1 MSTIHAASPRGA
13 VSFLPDVLPEDRF
26 LWQFWVNK
34 GMEAQPLARCL
45 SALGASAN
53 WNYIGGNALY
63 GGFEEGVLRVL
74 SRPGAPA
81 PSAWMGRMRRD
92 AAGSAHA
99 VTPATVEGRLL
110 LLCASPR
117 MTVAEDEEARR
128 LAAGL
133 VQWEAVA
140 AGAARANLTP
150 CVHHNLVRI
159 GLDARLP
166 REQAEVLAARSRG
179 IASRNRRLVG
189 QLEELTR
196 RLEADG
202 IRVLLLKESALAMS
216 HYGNGRLRMMGD
228 IDLLLEPE
236 QIERVVVMLES
247 AGYESAEVL
256 WTKEHYRGQ
265 HHHAAPLVHPD
276 LAAKIEPHRSFALP
290 LLAGPSSAT
299 TAPPEMVAA
308 MASRAVR
315 LDARTWCFTP
325 ADTLFHLCLDLWGNA
340 FLGKMGQLCDAREV
354 IRQGGV
360 EWPMLE
366 DLARSIGA
374 EAHLGFSLK
383 LLADLDAPVPAEVLS
398 RLAAARPAPF
408 DARRLRSMAER
419 NLFGYVPARA
429 RLSRAG
435 EKLMFQALGQPGGWP
450 ARAAFLVRRYL
461 YLGENREDIG
471 DLGRR
476 SRPTTG
482 RAIGRMLT
490 LPLRAVKR
498 WTGSRRMP

>member
-1 MSTIHAASPRGA
+1 MTTTRAAAARGVAST
-13 VSFLPDVLPEDRF
+13 LPDVLPEDRF

-53 WNYIGGNALY
+53 WDYIAGNSLY
-63 GGFEEGVLRVL
+63 GGFEEEVLRVL
-74 SRPGAPA
+74 SRPGSPA
-81 PSAWMGRMRRD
+81 PSSFADRLRRD
-92 AAGSAHA
+92 VAGSAHA
-99 VTPATVEGRLL
+99 VTPGSTEGRLI

-117 MTVAEDEEARR
+117 MTAAEEEEAGR
-128 LAAGL
+128 LAGGS
-133 VQWEAVA
+133 VEWEAL
-140 AGAARANLTP
+140 AGAAARANLTM
-150 CVHHNLVRI
+150 CVHHNLARL
-159 GLDARLP
+159 GLDVRVAREP
-166 REQAEVLAARSRG
+166 ADVMAARARG

-196 RLEADG
+196 RLEAGG

-228 IDLLLEPE
+228 IDLLLEPGR
-236 QIERVVVMLES
+236 IERVVGMLES
-247 AGYESAEVL
+247 AGYGSAEVL

-276 LAAKIEPHRSFALP
+276 LAAKIEPHRSIALP

-299 TAPPEMVAA
+299 TAPPELVAA

-325 ADTLFHLCLDLWGNA
+325 ADTLFHVCLDLWANA

-360 EWPMLE
+360 EWPLLE
-366 DLARSIGA
+366 DLAGRICA

-383 LLADLDAPVPAEVLS
+383 LLADFDAPVPAEVVT
-398 RLAAARPAPF
+398 RLTAARRAPF
-408 DARRLRSMAER
+408 DARRLRRMAER
-419 NLFGYVPARA
+419 NLFGYVRARA

-435 EKLMFQALGQPGGWP
+435 EKLMFQALGLPGGFP
-450 ARAAFLVRRYL
+450 ARAAYLVRRYL
-461 YLGENREDIG
+461 YLGENREEIG

-490 LPLRAVKR
+490 LPLRAVRR
-498 WTGSRRMP
+498 WTGSRRIP